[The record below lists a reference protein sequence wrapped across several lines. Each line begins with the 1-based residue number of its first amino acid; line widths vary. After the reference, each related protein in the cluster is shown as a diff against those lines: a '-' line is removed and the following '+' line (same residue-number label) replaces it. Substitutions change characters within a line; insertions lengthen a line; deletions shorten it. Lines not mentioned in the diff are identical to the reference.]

1 MPNTES
7 QIIEFKQELSESF
20 ESEVIA
26 FLNSKTG
33 GHIFIGIADDGTVL
47 GVKDADLVQRQIAD
61 RILNNIA
68 RKISGKQSN
77 NNKIFPVNDPVKQ
90 VLETIRITPN
100 LSYNQIALKIG
111 KSPAT
116 VKRALSRLKELNRI
130 KRVGSD
136 KTGYW
141 EIIQ

>member
-1 MPNTES
+1 M
-7 QIIEFKQELSESF
+7 
-20 ESEVIA
+20 
-26 FLNSKTG
+26 
-33 GHIFIGIADDGTVL
+33 
-47 GVKDADLVQRQIAD
+47 
-61 RILNNIA
+61 
-68 RKISGKQSN
+68 
-77 NNKIFPVNDPVKQ
+77 PVNDPVNDPVNQ
-90 VLETIRITPN
+90 VLEAIRITPN

-116 VKRALSRLKELNRI
+116 VKRALSKLKELNRI